1 MMQYVTQTGVQSGAE
16 AASHFEWGG
25 NNADGSQGF
34 APPKLSRDSGRINV
48 FKFAAMLLMLS

>member
-1 MMQYVTQTGVQSGAE
+1 MQYVTQTGVQSGAE